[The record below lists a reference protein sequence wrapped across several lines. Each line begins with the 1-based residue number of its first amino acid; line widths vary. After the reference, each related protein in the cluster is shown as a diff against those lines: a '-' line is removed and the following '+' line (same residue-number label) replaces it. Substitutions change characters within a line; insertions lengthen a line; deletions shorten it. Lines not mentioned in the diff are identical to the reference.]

1 MMKVRTVWA
10 IIVILVV
17 TPVLALL
24 CVLVWFFDRSHRWVG
39 FISKHWARLIL
50 RATGLPVTIDGLEH
64 LEPGKSYIYIGNHCS
79 ALDIPLA
86 LGYLPRTIA
95 FMAKKELFRIPIF
108 GWSLYAMGS
117 IPVNRSNR
125 SEAIRS
131 VDRALAALR
140 TKPLSMIFYPEGTR
154 SRTGEM
160 IQFKRGVFHL
170 ALRSGLP
177 LVPIAVKGTFQAMPP
192 DGLSLTY
199 APIYVTIGQPIETAD
214 LTVDDREP
222 LRQQSQNRIQ
232 AMLDASGPVSPS
244 D

>member
-1 MMKVRTVWA
+1 MMKVRTVWTG
-10 IIVILVV
+10 IIILIV

-24 CVLVWFFDRSHRWVG
+24 CVLVWLFDRSHRGVG
-39 FISKHWARLIL
+39 FISKNWARLIL
-50 RATGLPVTIDGLEH
+50 WSTGLPITIEGLEN
-64 LEPGKSYIYIGNHCS
+64 LEPGKSYIYVGNHCS

-86 LGYLPRTIA
+86 LGLLPRTIA
-95 FMAKKELFRIPIF
+95 FMAKLELFRIPIF

-131 VDRALAALR
+131 VNRALAALR

-154 SRTGEM
+154 TRTGEM
-160 IQFKRGVFHL
+160 KQFKRGVFHL

-177 LVPIAVKGTFQAMPP
+177 LVPIAIKGTFQAFPP

-199 APIYVTIGQPIETAD
+199 TPIYVTIGQPIETAD
-214 LTVDDREP
+214 LTVHDREP
-222 LRQQSQNRIQ
+222 LRQQAQSRIQ
-232 AMLDASGPVSPS
+232 TMLDTCGPVSPP